1 MRLCL
6 NCSVLFVLS
15 SLFSLGC
22 STPTVVQNI
31 TPVKVNVDSSDDGIL
46 VSQVLLEPLTQDPLN
61 VLQDYG
67 TAIQNQSVLRQ
78 WQVEG
83 VQIRRV
89 NAIDIPAI
97 IASMGRVT
105 SQENVWHGQ
114 ILKWRDVQQHKIPRQ
129 GMVVAAS
136 GIPNFIDDGYLTLL
150 ARSWLVKREDG
161 LFVYLQLLP
170 SWHIPNKQSVLVGK
184 STRPSQSALFEELGV
199 EFLLQDG
206 EAILLAVEMRVS
218 EVTSTGPQDYGLPP
232 VRLGEAMFGISGDQ
246 NMVVLLA
253 IEPNILPRD

>member
-1 MRLCL
+1 
-6 NCSVLFVLS
+6 LS
-15 SLFSLGC
+15 FFSLGC
-22 STPTVVQNI
+22 SSPNVVQNI
-31 TPVKVNVDSSDDGIL
+31 TPVTVKVDSSDDGIL
-46 VSQVLLEPLTQDPLN
+46 VTLVSLEPLDQDPLD
-61 VLQDYG
+61 VLQEYG
-67 TAIQNQSVLRQ
+67 AAIQNQSVLRD

-89 NAIDIPAI
+89 SAVDIPAI

-129 GMVVAAS
+129 GLVVAAS
-136 GIPNFIDDGYLTLL
+136 GMPHFIDAGYLSLL
-150 ARSWLVKREDG
+150 ARSWLVQREDG

-170 SWHIPNKQSVLVGK
+170 SWHIPSQQSVLAVRN
-184 STRPSQSALFEELGV
+184 TRPSQSALFEELGL
-199 EFLLQDG
+199 EFLLQDD
-206 EAILLAVEMRVS
+206 EAILLAVEMKKS
-218 EVTSTGPQDYGLPP
+218 EITSTGPQDFGLPP